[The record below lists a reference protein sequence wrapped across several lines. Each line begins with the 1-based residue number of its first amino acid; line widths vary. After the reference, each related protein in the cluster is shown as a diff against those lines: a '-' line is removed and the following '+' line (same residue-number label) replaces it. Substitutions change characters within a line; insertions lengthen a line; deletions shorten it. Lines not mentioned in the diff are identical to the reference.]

1 MERQALWLFRFPGYC
16 TEARARPGV
25 GSSLL
30 LREAAWEGSNQDGRR
45 WSAQHRAGLGR
56 VAGTCEG
63 SGALVWLDTFSY
75 TPVFFLSFFKLEAAK
90 GLLSIDQGRKLWGGL
105 RPSALKPTLSAEL
118 WAEAASVLGAEG
130 PRSGLACGFRGQP
143 AAEGACG
150 SWFLVGQAVR
160 VGCVGRAVFWA
171 HVCVK
176 AHVSVNVCCVNTCA
190 WEHTRAEPKFKQD
203 CLVQYFKALVYSY
216 RGPYAEL
223 NRSGWQA
230 SNAH

>member
-1 MERQALWLFRFPGYC
+1 MERQGLWLFRFPGYC

-30 LREAAWEGSNQDGRR
+30 LREAAWEGSNQDGGR

-105 RPSALKPTLSAEL
+105 WPSALKPKPSKKACFLGRGGWEL
-118 WAEAASVLGAEG
+118 WAEAVLGAEG
-130 PRSGLACGFRGQP
+130 PRVPGMEVEACGLACGFHGHP
-143 AAEGACG
+143 
-150 SWFLVGQAVR
+150 
-160 VGCVGRAVFWA
+160 
-171 HVCVK
+171 
-176 AHVSVNVCCVNTCA
+176 
-190 WEHTRAEPKFKQD
+190 
-203 CLVQYFKALVYSY
+203 
-216 RGPYAEL
+216 
-223 NRSGWQA
+223 GW
-230 SNAH
+230 